1 VLLLVLLEGT
11 CVITFLTNNEAMTL
25 ESRFQN
31 FSLSPIL
38 FLSYSY
44 RVKNKKIKN

>member
-1 VLLLVLLEGT
+1 MLLLVLLEGA
-11 CVITFLTNNEAMTL
+11 CVITFLTTNEARTL

-38 FLSYSY
+38 FLSYSF
-44 RVKNKKIKN
+44 RVKINK